1 MKFKV
6 NSREL
11 RDAIGKI
18 IGVVPIRTTIPAIEN
33 LLLEVSKKRLTIS
46 ATDLEISMST
56 TIDIMDDS
64 EGRVTVGAKEFFEI
78 VRNLEDSD
86 IEVSVDDNLKLTLR
100 TKSGSFKLASTS
112 ADEYPTLPSISNDA
126 ETTSMTSDTLRGIIE
141 KTLFAVS
148 KDEHRR
154 SMNGVL
160 FQFAGKAAKIYSTD
174 GHRLVRIEDKTLVNK
189 PLKKEANIQEKALS
203 LTAKS
208 FKGSDVEV
216 TLGDEHI
223 RLRNKDTELVA
234 RLIKEP
240 HPDYETVI
248 PSDIDNN
255 KIMSVSRNELLEK
268 VRRVAILSD
277 SVNHLVKFAV
287 DKDALTI
294 SSEDTD
300 RGEMGEERLQVQWN
314 GGETMNIGFNSSYIT
329 EAMGSIDSSN
339 VRFAFSTPT
348 RAATIKPVPD
358 DGKVNS
364 SDGSHQAPAQDIL
377 ILVMPLRLS

>member
-33 LLLEVSKKRLTIS
+33 LLLETSKKKITIS

-56 TIDIMDDS
+56 VIDIMDES

-86 IEVSVDDNLKLTLR
+86 IEISVDDNLKLTLK
-100 TKSGSFKLASTS
+100 TKSGSFKLACTS
-112 ADEYPTLPSISNDA
+112 ADEYPTLPNVSDGA
-126 ETTSMTSDTLRGIIE
+126 ETASVTADALRDIIE

-160 FQFAGKAAKIYSTD
+160 FQFAGRAAKIYSTD
-174 GHRLVRIEDKTLVNK
+174 GHRLVRIEDKVLVNK
-189 PLKKEANIQEKALS
+189 PLRKEANIQEKALS
-203 LTAKS
+203 LASKS
-208 FKGSDVEV
+208 FKGMDVEI

-223 RLRNKDTELVA
+223 KLKNNDTELIA

-255 KIMSVSRNELLEK
+255 KIMAVSRNELLEK

-277 SVNHLVKFAV
+277 SVNHLVKFSV
-287 DKDALTI
+287 DKDALII
-294 SSEDTD
+294 SSEDAD

-329 EAMGSIDSSN
+329 EAMNSIDSSN

-348 RAATIKPVPD
+348 RAATIKPVQEN
-358 DGKVNS
+358 GKVES
-364 SDGSHQAPAQDIL
+364 PGVSHQPSGQDIL

>member
-1 MKFKV
+1 MKLKV

-11 RDAIGKI
+11 RDVITKI
-18 IGVVPIRTTIPAIEN
+18 IGVVPVRTTIPAIEN
-33 LLLEVSKKRLTIS
+33 LLLETNKKKITIS

-56 TIDIMDDS
+56 VMDIMDGSD
-64 EGRVTVGAKEFFEI
+64 GRVTVNAKEFFEI
-78 VRNLEDSD
+78 VRNLDDSD
-86 IEVSVDDNLKLTLR
+86 IDISVDNNLKLTLK
-100 TKSGSFKLASTS
+100 TKSGSFKLACTS
-112 ADEYPTLPSISNDA
+112 ADEYPTLPNISENAETSSISA
-126 ETTSMTSDTLRGIIE
+126 DTLRGVIE

-160 FQFAGKAAKIYSTD
+160 FQFAGKGAKIYSTD
-174 GHRLVRIEDKTLVNK
+174 GHRLVKIEDKSLVNK

-203 LTAKS
+203 LAAKS

-216 TLGDEHI
+216 TIGDDHV
-223 RLRNKDTELVA
+223 RLKNNETELIA

-248 PSDIDNN
+248 PNDIDNN
-255 KIMSVSRNELLEK
+255 KLMSVNRSELLEK

-277 SVNHLVKFAV
+277 SVNHLVKFSV
-287 DKDALTI
+287 EKDVLVI
-294 SSEDTD
+294 SAEDTD

-329 EAMGSIDSSN
+329 EAMSSLDAVN
-339 VRFAFSTPT
+339 VRFAFSAST
-348 RAATIKPVPD
+348 RAATIKPALD
-358 DGKVNS
+358 DRKVGA
-364 SDGSHQAPAQDIL
+364 SDGSRPSSGQDIL
-377 ILVMPLRLS
+377 ILVMPLRLN

>member
-1 MKFKV
+1 MKFRV

-11 RDAIGKI
+11 RDAISKV
-18 IGVVPIRTTIPAIEN
+18 IGVVPVRTTIPAIEN
-33 LLLEVSKKRLTIS
+33 LLLETSKKKITIS
-46 ATDLEISMST
+46 ATDLEISMLT
-56 TIDIMDDS
+56 VIDIMDET
-64 EGRVTVGAKEFFEI
+64 EGRVTVGAREFFEI
-78 VRNLEDSD
+78 VRNLDDSD
-86 IEVSVDDNLKLTLR
+86 IEISIDDNLKLTLK
-100 TKSGSFKLASTS
+100 TKSGSFRLACTS
-112 ADEYPTLPSISNDA
+112 AEEYPTLPNVGEGA
-126 ETTSMTSDTLRGIIE
+126 ETSSVTSENLRDIIE

-160 FQFAGKAAKIYSTD
+160 FQFAGKGAKIYSTD
-174 GHRLVRIEDKTLVNK
+174 GHRLVRIEDKALVNK

-203 LTAKS
+203 LAAKS
-208 FKGSDVEV
+208 FKGSNVELS
-216 TLGDEHI
+216 LGDEHI
-223 RLRNKDTELVA
+223 KMKDNNTELVA

-255 KIMSVSRNELLEK
+255 KIMSVSRSELLEK

-277 SVNHLVKFAV
+277 SVNHLVKFSV

-294 SSEDTD
+294 SSEDAD

-314 GGETMNIGFNSSYIT
+314 GGETMNIGFNSSYIV
-329 EAMGSIDSSN
+329 EAMSSIGAPN
-339 VRFAFSTPT
+339 VRFAFSTST
-348 RAATIKPVPD
+348 RAATIKPVHE
-358 DGKVNS
+358 DGKVDAP
-364 SDGSHQAPAQDIL
+364 DGSHPSPDQDIL

>member
-1 MKFKV
+1 MKLKV

-11 RDAIGKI
+11 RDVISKI
-18 IGVVPIRTTIPAIEN
+18 IGVVPVRTTIPAIEN
-33 LLLEVSKKRLTIS
+33 LLLETNKKKITIS

-56 TIDIMDDS
+56 VMDIMDGSD
-64 EGRVTVGAKEFFEI
+64 GRVTVNAKEFFEI
-78 VRNLEDSD
+78 VRNLDDSD
-86 IEVSVDDNLKLTLR
+86 IDISVDNNLKLTLK
-100 TKSGSFKLASTS
+100 TKSGSFKLACTS
-112 ADEYPTLPSISNDA
+112 ADEYPTLPNISDNAETSSISA
-126 ETTSMTSDTLRGIIE
+126 DTLRGVIE

-160 FQFAGKAAKIYSTD
+160 FQFAGKGAKIYSTD
-174 GHRLVRIEDKTLVNK
+174 GHRLVRIEDKSLVNK

-203 LTAKS
+203 LAAKS

-216 TLGDEHI
+216 TIGDDHI
-223 RLRNKDTELVA
+223 RLKNNETELIA

-255 KIMSVSRNELLEK
+255 KLMSVNRSELLEK

-277 SVNHLVKFAV
+277 SVNHLVKFSIE
-287 DKDALTI
+287 KDTLVI
-294 SSEDTD
+294 SAEDTD

-329 EAMGSIDSSN
+329 EAMSSLDAVN
-339 VRFAFSTPT
+339 VRFAFSAST
-348 RAATIKPVPD
+348 RAATIKPVPED
-358 DGKVNS
+358 RKVGA
-364 SDGSHQAPAQDIL
+364 SDGSRPSSGQDIL
-377 ILVMPLRLS
+377 ILVMPLRLN